1 MTKNEMKK
9 LINELGWYVTCL
21 RKDLREGYIADM
33 ADCIDDIQGI
43 SCMLQEAVEQ
53 RLGKQ

>member
-9 LINELGWYVTCL
+9 LCNELTWLVTCL

-33 ADCIDDIQGI
+33 ADCLEDIQGI
-43 SCMLQEAVEQ
+43 SCMLQEAVNQ